1 MRRYT
6 WSMLLAQSTYWLTEV
21 AGRALTATLGS
32 GWMRFRRA
40 ISAACAAAT
49 ALRRRSTRMPGRPLR
64 ARSWLIRATSRSW
77 SPACTGAAAGRLAAS
92 WALLRGRM
100 RPGPAVTSN
109 SRLMTSRTAMTS
121 AIRPLPR
128 RPAAWEASRA
138 YAGASPRRRERDG
151 ASSSAL
157 LLVVCPPQSWVSRCS
172 APGSP
177 WNASALRP
185 WPGCA
190 PQPWLG
196 DWSALHSGV
205 PGGSPPRD
213 WLGTCPVLQGWAV
226 GSPPCWPRACPASQ
240 CRVVGCPPRGR
251 PVGWSV
257 LQGAAPDG
265 SSPRARAEEGSV
277 SQSWPDDG
285 SYARGRP
292 LEVSVPH
299 ERVPGGSPPR
309 AWPGVGSAL
318 QGRVPAGSSARGG
331 PGTWPVLHGWLA
343 GSSPRGGPE
352 AGWTPQGRLC
362 ARSVPREGPGACR
375 VSQGSLRKGSWP

>member
-1 MRRYT
+1 MFSPRAEYCPIPGWLWASSRSRWTKRPVRAIWPDQLLASFARSSLQASGARPRALRSALARLNRSRAIASAVVDGCAGAVYT
-6 WSMLLAQSTYWLTEV
+6 WAMLLAQSTYWLTEV
-21 AGRALTATLGS
+21 AGRALAATLGS

-109 SRLMTSRTAMTS
+109 SRLMTSGTAMTS

-157 LLVVCPPQSWVSRCS
+157 LLVVCTPQSWVRRCS

-205 PGGSPPRD
+205 PAGSPPRGG
-213 WLGTCPVLQGWAV
+213 LGTC
-226 GSPPCWPRACPASQ
+226 
-240 CRVVGCPPRGR
+240 
-251 PVGWSV
+251 
-257 LQGAAPDG
+257 
-265 SSPRARAEEGSV
+265 
-277 SQSWPDDG
+277 
-285 SYARGRP
+285 
-292 LEVSVPH
+292 
-299 ERVPGGSPPR
+299 
-309 AWPGVGSAL
+309 
-318 QGRVPAGSSARGG
+318 
-331 PGTWPVLHGWLA
+331 PVLHGWLA

-352 AGWTPQGRLC
+352 AGWTPQGGLWDG
-362 ARSVPREGPGACR
+362 SVPREGPGACR